1 MRVKKWVN
9 QGRSAAPLRHPF
21 SGILEQDRARPG
33 QLSPAKA
40 ETMGQYSSKTSQEK
54 LGVLSEK

>member
-1 MRVKKWVN
+1 MRIKKWVN

-54 LGVLSEK
+54 